1 MAPPSLSIDELW
13 QERQVNIF
21 ISAFPSMAIS
31 ARQGS
36 IILNMTSNIRAGW
49 ITAAGLCIALVVPVL
64 PSLVGWVLERG
75 TDLSTE
81 RVGWGLVVHWLIF
94 ATIVAWV
101 LLVEHRNLASIGV
114 RPIRWWT
121 VPLGLI
127 AGTLILGVTGVLIGV
142 LHLSSGSRFAAYLLS
157 LPLPTRV
164 SLVITAGVW
173 EETAYRGYALE
184 RLASILGSKWLAGG
198 ITVLCFVI
206 AHIPAVGLNH
216 ILPVLIVSIFVT
228 LLYLWRRDLVLNMVA
243 HATIDAI
250 SILVVPAV
258 R

>member
-1 MAPPSLSIDELW
+1 
-13 QERQVNIF
+13 
-21 ISAFPSMAIS
+21 
-31 ARQGS
+31 
-36 IILNMTSNIRAGW
+36 MTSDNRAAW

-64 PSLVGWVLERG
+64 PALAGWLLERG

-101 LLVEHRNLASIGV
+101 VLIERRNLASLGM

-121 VPLGLI
+121 VPLGLV
-127 AGTLILGVTGVLIGV
+127 AGTLILAVTGVIVGV
-142 LHLSSGSRFAAYLLS
+142 LHLSSGTRFAAYLLS

-164 SLVITAGVW
+164 MLVITAGVW
-173 EETAYRGYALE
+173 EETAYRGYAIE
-184 RLASILGSKWLAGG
+184 RLASVLGSKWLAGG
-198 ITVLCFVI
+198 ITVLCFVF

-216 ILPVLIVSIFVT
+216 ILPVLVVSIFVT

>member
-1 MAPPSLSIDELW
+1 
-13 QERQVNIF
+13 
-21 ISAFPSMAIS
+21 
-31 ARQGS
+31 
-36 IILNMTSNIRAGW
+36 LNTTSKNRAAW

-64 PSLVGWVLERG
+64 PALAGWLLEREAAF
-75 TDLSTE
+75 STE
-81 RVGWGLVVHWLIF
+81 RIGWGLFVHWLIF

-101 LLVEHRNLASIGV
+101 IFVEHRNLASIGV

-121 VPLGLI
+121 VPLGLV
-127 AGTLILGVTGVLIGV
+127 AGAVILGVSGILIGV
-142 LHLSSGSRFAAYLLS
+142 LRLSSGSQLAAYLLS

-164 SLVITAGVW
+164 MLVITAGVW

-184 RLASILGSKWLAGG
+184 RLASLLGSKWLAGG
-198 ITVLCFVI
+198 ITVLCFVC
-206 AHIPAVGLNH
+206 AHIPVVGLNH
-216 ILPVLIVSIFVT
+216 ILPVLVVSIIVT

>member
-1 MAPPSLSIDELW
+1 
-13 QERQVNIF
+13 
-21 ISAFPSMAIS
+21 
-31 ARQGS
+31 
-36 IILNMTSNIRAGW
+36 MTSNNRAGW
-49 ITAAGLCIALVVPVL
+49 VTAAGLCIALIVPVL
-64 PSLVGWVLERG
+64 PALAGWLLDRK
-75 TDLSTE
+75 TDFSTE
-81 RVGWGLVVHWLIF
+81 RVGWGLAVHWLIF

-101 LLVEHRNLASIGV
+101 VLVEHRSLASIGA

-121 VPLGLI
+121 APLGLV
-127 AGTLILGVTGVLIGV
+127 AGTLILGVAGVLIGV
-142 LHLSSGSRFAAYLLS
+142 LHLSSGTQFAAYLLS

-164 SLVITAGVW
+164 MLVITAGVW

-198 ITVLCFVI
+198 ITVLCFAF

-216 ILPVLIVSIFVT
+216 ILPVLIVSILVT

-243 HATIDAI
+243 HATVDAI
-250 SILVVPAV
+250 SLLVLPAV

>member
-1 MAPPSLSIDELW
+1 
-13 QERQVNIF
+13 
-21 ISAFPSMAIS
+21 
-31 ARQGS
+31 
-36 IILNMTSNIRAGW
+36 MTSNNRAAW
-49 ITAAGLCIALVVPVL
+49 TTAAGLCIALVVPVL
-64 PSLVGWVLERG
+64 PALAGWLLKREAEF
-75 TDLSTE
+75 STE

-94 ATIVAWV
+94 ATIVTWV
-101 LLVEHRNLASIGV
+101 ILVEHRNLASIGV

-121 VPLGLI
+121 VPLGVV
-127 AGTLILGVTGVLIGV
+127 AGTAILGVTGVLIGV
-142 LHLSSGSRFAAYLLS
+142 LHLSSGTRFAAYLLS

-164 SLVITAGVW
+164 MLVITAGVW

-184 RLASILGSKWLAGG
+184 RLATILGSKWLAGCV
-198 ITVLCFVI
+198 TVLCFVL

-243 HATIDAI
+243 HATVDAI

-258 R
+258 S